1 MSKLT
6 LILIVISLA
15 EFSQAISKL
24 SALRQSVFLGYDK
37 LVLPDEPVKVRFGF
51 TLLNIDVCPHK
62 QVNSKP
68 SLFEEILLLFIGNYL
83 ASSSTPNYV
92 NHEKQVPSL
101 RDLLC

>member
-1 MSKLT
+1 MSKLI
-6 LILIVISLA
+6 LILIVISFA

-62 QVNSKP
+62 QVNSK
-68 SLFEEILLLFIGNYL
+68 YL
-83 ASSSTPNYV
+83 HFN
-92 NHEKQVPSL
+92 QF
-101 RDLLC
+101 

>member
-1 MSKLT
+1 MSKLI

-62 QVNSKP
+62 QVNS
-68 SLFEEILLLFIGNYL
+68 SLFILINFAFVY
-83 ASSSTPNYV
+83 
-92 NHEKQVPSL
+92 
-101 RDLLC
+101 R